1 MKNSVKRLIN
11 LFVAAALIL
20 VVAACSDDE
29 PTPSAAAPTIAAV
42 ATNPSSVTVG
52 EKIQLSFDITVPG
65 VFASSTATGTNG
77 NAEVITDLNTGDTS
91 GTIIVEFEGTTA
103 GGGSVELTVND
114 AEGNSDDITV
124 VLTVEAEATTV
135 TVSSNITGTVT
146 WETGKTY
153 ILAGRIT
160 VLDGAVL
167 NIEKGVVVKGQ
178 AGTGANATALL
189 VARGGTLNAAG
200 EAAMPIIFTSIAD
213 EISPEDI
220 AAGNFASPN
229 LASDV
234 SGLWGGVIILGKAKI
249 SASNTTGGVTTQLSE
264 VQIDGIPTSDTNG
277 LYGGSEDTDNSG
289 TITYISIRHG
299 GSNIGS
305 GNEINGL
312 TLGGVGSGTTI
323 SNVEVVANQDD
334 GIEFFGGTVSVTNA
348 VVWNINDDGID
359 TDQAWNGKLENFVV
373 IAPNT
378 AEAHCFELDGPEGTY
393 ENGNHTITKGTVV
406 ATVGDRKATDLI
418 NTDANSNV
426 DLSNIFITGL
436 SSSQDINRTDA
447 TNVTFTG
454 IELNVPSGSAL
465 QDFVTGT
472 IPTGVTAAATPSS
485 GVGADLSAF
494 AWTWASTSTEWPGN

>member
-1 MKNSVKRLIN
+1 MKNSVKRLFS
-11 LFVAAALIL
+11 LFLATAL
-20 VVAACSDDE
+20 VVVVSACGEDE
-29 PTPSAAAPTIAAV
+29 PEIAAPSVTQPSA
-42 ATNPSSVTVG
+42 VTVQEG
-52 EKIQLSFDITVPG
+52 ETTTITFTVSVPG
-65 VFASSTATGTNG
+65 GYASSTKTETGGTATISSEPAAG
-77 NAEVITDLNTGDTS
+77 ATS
-91 GTIIVEFEGTTA
+91 GE
-103 GGGSVELTVND
+103 
-114 AEGNSDDITV
+114 V
-124 VLTVEAEATTV
+124 VVSFEATTPGAGSV
-135 TVSSNITGTVT
+135 TLTVTDANAKTGNATAVVSIGEEPKTITVSNNISGTVT
-146 WETGKTY
+146 WESGKTY

-160 VLDGAVL
+160 VLNEATL
-167 NIEKGVVVKGQ
+167 NIEEGVVVKGQ

-200 EAAMPIIFTSIAD
+200 TAAKPIIFTSVAD
-213 EISPEDI
+213 EITPEDV

-229 LASDV
+229 LSADV

-249 SASNTTGGVTTQLSE
+249 SASNTTGGTTTQLSE
-264 VQIDGIPTSDTNG
+264 VQIEGIPTSDTNG
-277 LYGGSEDTDNSG
+277 LYGGNEDADNSG

-323 SNVEVVANQDD
+323 SNVEIVANQDD

-359 TDQAWNGKLENFVV
+359 TDQAWNGTLENFVV

-393 ENGNHTITKGTVV
+393 SNGNHTITKGTVV

-426 DLSNIFITGL
+426 DLSNIFITGI
-436 SSSQDINRTDA
+436 STGQDINRTNA
-447 TNVTFTG
+447 TNVSFTA
-454 IELNVPSGSAL
+454 IELNIPAGSVL

-472 IPTGVTAAATPSS
+472 IPGGVTAAATPSA

-494 AWTWASTSTEWPGN
+494 AWTWASKSDEWPGN